1 MKNILLTVAILVILV
16 ISTVVILVAQP
27 PLHKKVNLAP
37 ATLTSVTTVVDEP
50 MDGLSTTPE
59 D

>member
-1 MKNILLTVAILVILV
+1 MKNILLTIAILIIFVATTAVIL
-16 ISTVVILVAQP
+16 IAQP

-50 MDGLSTTPE
+50 VDNTMD
-59 D
+59 